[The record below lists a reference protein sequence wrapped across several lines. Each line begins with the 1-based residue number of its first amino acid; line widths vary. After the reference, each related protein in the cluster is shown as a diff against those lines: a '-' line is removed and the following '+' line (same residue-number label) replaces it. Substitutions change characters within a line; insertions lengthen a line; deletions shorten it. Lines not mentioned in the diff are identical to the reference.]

1 MSSNGDLELN
11 NNDNAS
17 ENVIDLK
24 KVFSILWSKKTFFIK
39 LWGIVFILSC
49 IWILP
54 EPRYYTSEVSLAPES
69 TDPTLAGGGLSS
81 IASNFGINLGGMN
94 NSDAIYPMLYPDLF
108 ESPEFVVS
116 LFDIAVKTEDGEVDT
131 DYYTYLKKH
140 QKKNAL
146 KQPFKDA
153 MRWAKNL
160 IAPKKKTGPGGGDS
174 KINPFFM
181 SEDDYGLTK
190 KVMDNIICS
199 HDKKT
204 DVITIT
210 VRDQD
215 RLVSATVAD
224 SVMHRLQNF
233 ITMYRTS
240 KSRMDL
246 QYYQHLT
253 DSARIEFD
261 KAADKYG
268 RFCDSH
274 KDAILQTTVL
284 ERDKLETEMSL
295 KLNSYTAMQTQLQ
308 AMKAKVQE
316 KTPAFTILKS
326 ATVPIKPAGP
336 KRMIFVLGMLIL
348 STMFASL
355 WLVRKEIHFTF

>member
-1 MSSNGDLELN
+1 MSPNDDLEINSNEN
-11 NNDNAS
+11 NS

-24 KVFSILWSKKTFFIK
+24 KCFNILWSKKMFFMK
-39 LWGIVFILSC
+39 MWAIVFVLSC
-49 IWILP
+49 IWIFP

-69 TDPTLAGGGLSS
+69 TDPSLAGGGLSS

-94 NSDAIYPMLYPDLF
+94 SSDAIYPMLYPDLF
-108 ESPEFVVS
+108 ESPEFIVS
-116 LFDIAVKTEDGEVDT
+116 LFDIQVKTEDGEVAT

-140 QKKNAL
+140 QKKNVI

-153 MRWAKNL
+153 MRWAKSL
-160 IAPKKKTGPGGGDS
+160 LGTKKKAGPGGGDS

-181 SEDDYGLTK
+181 SEDDYGLCE
-190 KVMDNIICS
+190 KVKNNIICS

-204 DVITIT
+204 DVITIS
-210 VRDQD
+210 VIDQD
-215 RLVSATVAD
+215 RLISATVAD

-233 ITMYRTS
+233 ITLYRTS

-246 QYYQHLT
+246 QYYQHLS
-253 DSARIEFD
+253 DSAKIEYNL
-261 KAADKYG
+261 AADRYG

-274 KDAILQTTVL
+274 KDAILQSTVL
-284 ERDKLETEMSL
+284 ERDKLETDMSL

-336 KRMIFVLGMLIL
+336 KRMIFVIGMLIL
-348 STMFASL
+348 SSIFASL
-355 WLVRKEIHFTF
+355 WLLRDEIHFTF